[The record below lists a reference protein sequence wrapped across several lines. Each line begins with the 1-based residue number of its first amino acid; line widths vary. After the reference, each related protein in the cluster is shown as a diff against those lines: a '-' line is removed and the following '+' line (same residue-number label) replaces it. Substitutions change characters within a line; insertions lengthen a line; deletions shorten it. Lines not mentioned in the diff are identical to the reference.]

1 MAVVYNL
8 CVLNNWSNSNYKT
21 GVNSP
26 ATLRKLTAIEN
37 RSPSSAVGYKDISN
51 QEWRTRQ
58 YIY

>member
-51 QEWRTRQ
+51 QEWRTR
-58 YIY
+58 